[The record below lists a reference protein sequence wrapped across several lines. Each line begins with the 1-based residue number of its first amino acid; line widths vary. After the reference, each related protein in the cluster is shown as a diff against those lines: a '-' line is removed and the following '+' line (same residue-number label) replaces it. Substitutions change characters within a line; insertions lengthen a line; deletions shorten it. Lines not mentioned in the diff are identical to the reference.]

1 MHNNFLGVNNMEKE
15 NKDFINDVE
24 NTIKLYE
31 DCNCRIANV
40 TRDMLERFGYQKSLS
55 KLVISSDVQKG
66 FKCLIE
72 HGYINNTFEALIVK
86 YANLFTKSEVDA
98 AKFRLEKYND
108 L

>member
-1 MHNNFLGVNNMEKE
+1 MERE
-15 NKDFINDVE
+15 NEDLIYDVE

-31 DCNCRIANV
+31 KCNCRIANV
-40 TRDMLERFGYQKSLS
+40 TRDMLDRLGYQKALA
-55 KLVISSDVQKG
+55 KLVVSADIQKG

-86 YANLFTKSEVDA
+86 YANLFSKSEVDA
-98 AKFRLEKYND
+98 AKFRLENYKE